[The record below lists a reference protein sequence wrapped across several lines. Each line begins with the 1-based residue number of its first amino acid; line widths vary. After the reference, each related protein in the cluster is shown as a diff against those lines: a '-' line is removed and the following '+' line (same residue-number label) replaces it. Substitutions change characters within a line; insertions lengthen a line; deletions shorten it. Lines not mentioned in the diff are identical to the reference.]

1 MKKIHT
7 VTLLLFTVLL
17 LLTGCS
23 GKPVEHESEPDTDT
37 KTQVRALTSDQKV
50 AYRFHCERPYSG
62 GSFELN
68 LLDANIDSGAE
79 ARNWL
84 TAAIG
89 DAPGLLSGWIS
100 TDHFKKHTV
109 ADKGDWDISSFA
121 SKDWKLFLPYEFDDI
136 KSADMEL
143 TVARQGEIIRLTLDI
158 DGSRAWYVQQKIG
171 NMGDETAYIY
181 LSISGT
187 NTELSG
193 ITFSDMGGAG
203 WLPPWWVRL
212 ILRIGVI
219 AAAYFLCR
227 AAKKSAVKHL
237 FYNDKGSTFM
247 IGAWGLTVF
256 LLAALIAMH
265 MGIPISRNLYF
276 LPLPL
281 PGDGIGF
288 WIMAVILGIL
298 VLFNAYGIAI
308 MARDNGGI
316 FLGYLF
322 GVSLFSIC
330 YLPWCISVLFLFF
343 DLLNVL
349 VNGFA
354 VFLAFG
360 VIALF
365 VVGAAHSGKDNSDND
380 SGGSDSVTSA
390 PMFADAYRRDGDSEY
405 CYLISSGDN
414 HAVIKDESGNYI
426 TIRRHGSGG
435 LVIDDNG
442 NLYRPV

>member
-1 MKKIHT
+1 MKKIYT

-23 GKPVEHESEPDTDT
+23 GKAIQSESEPDTDA

-50 AYRFHCERPYSG
+50 VYRFHYEQTRSLWR
-62 GSFELN
+62 SFTLN
-68 LLDANIDSGAE
+68 LLDANIDSGAQ
-79 ARNWL
+79 AQNWL
-84 TAAIG
+84 TAEIG
-89 DAPGLLSGWIS
+89 DAPELLSGHII
-100 TDHFKKHTV
+100 TDHFNKHTV
-109 ADKGDWDISSFA
+109 ADEGGWDISSFA
-121 SKDWKLFLPYEFDDI
+121 SKDWKMFIPMTFEKI
-136 KSADMEL
+136 KSADMVL

-171 NMGDETAYIY
+171 NIGDETAYIY
-181 LSISGT
+181 LSVSGIK
-187 NTELSG
+187 LSN

-212 ILRIGVI
+212 ILRIGII
-219 AAAYFLCR
+219 AVAFFLYR
-227 AAKKSAVKHL
+227 AAKKSAAKHFFRGEDEIL
-237 FYNDKGSTFM
+237 TFTVG
-247 IGAWGLTVF
+247 IWGLTIF

-265 MGIPISRNLYF
+265 TGVPISRNLYF

-281 PGDGIGF
+281 PGSTIGF

-298 VLFNAYGIAI
+298 ILANVFCITTTASGNRESSIKYLLGI
-308 MARDNGGI
+308 
-316 FLGYLF
+316 
-322 GVSLFSIC
+322 SLLSIG

-349 VNGFA
+349 VNGFV

-365 VVGAAHSGKDNSDND
+365 VAGAAQSGKGNSGSD
-380 SGGSDSVTSA
+380 GGDDSVTSA
-390 PMFADAYRRDGDSEY
+390 QSFADSYRRWDDEEWFDLVSA
-405 CYLISSGDN
+405 GDN
-414 HAVIKDESGNYI
+414 HAVIKDRSGNYI

-442 NLYRPV
+442 DLYRPE